1 MEISLSNPVLLIVG
15 GIALLTIIFF
25 WNKSNTNKQRQR
37 RSRNFRK
44 RYQEKKE
51 GSE

>member
-1 MEISLSNPVLLIVG
+1 MEISLSNSMTLIVG
-15 GIALLTIIFF
+15 GIVLLTIIYF

-51 GSE
+51 DQE